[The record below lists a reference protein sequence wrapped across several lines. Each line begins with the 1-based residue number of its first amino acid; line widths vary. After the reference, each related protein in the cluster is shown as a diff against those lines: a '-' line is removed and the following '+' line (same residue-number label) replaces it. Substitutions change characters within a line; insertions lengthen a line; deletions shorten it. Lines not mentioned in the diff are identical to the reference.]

1 MNKSLLAVAVAS
13 LLSPISNLHAQEAS
27 ADETMVVTANRFEQQ
42 AHKTLADVE
51 VVTREDFQRTQAK
64 TIPDVLRRLTGIQ
77 ITQNGG
83 RGQLASIFVRGTS
96 SDQVLVL
103 VDGVRFA
110 RAAKGAV
117 DFNQIPLSYVQRIEY
132 VRGARASLYGS
143 EAIGGVINI
152 ITLARATEESTT
164 LSAGLGSLD
173 YQELSLASGI
183 STSEN
188 GQLNLAISQESDEG
202 YNVKPAPG
210 VNDGDRHGFETLNG
224 LIGYTH
230 KVGERVSLFGNL
242 RAYENIYQYDST
254 FGTSRSYME
263 SEKDDFSVTL
273 GGTYKGDNWNSELQ
287 ATAQKQDSW
296 NYKHGS
302 SKTSGSQDELEQNN
316 VQWTNSY
323 QFNNSVVFAG
333 GVDWRDESYVDKTA
347 NKTFDRSN
355 LAVFGLSSITVDAAT
370 AEVSARLDD
379 NEEFGS
385 EATYNLGAGYQFIP
399 ELGVK
404 ASYGTAFKAPN
415 LYQQYD
421 PTYGTSDLKPE
432 ESDAIELSFSGIIQN
447 VYWSLTGYDY
457 KITNLIDY
465 HPTTYKYLNV
475 DGETHIQGV
484 ELVAEFDTGI
494 VQHQLSAD
502 YKDAEGDDGKQLQ
515 RRAKELYKWNAL
527 VAFDDIDWSVSY
539 QYVGKRPD
547 VNYGTWPYSDIT
559 LPSYSLIDTAVSYY
573 ANEQTT
579 LSVRVDNL
587 LDEEYETA
595 LGYPAAERAYYMNVT
610 YVF

>member
-1 MNKSLLAVAVAS
+1 MNKSLLAIAVAS
-13 LLSPISNLHAQEAS
+13 LLSPIFNLHAQEAS
-27 ADETMVVTANRFEQQ
+27 ADETMVVTANRFEQS
-42 AHKTLADVE
+42 AASTLADVE
-51 VVTREDFQRTQAK
+51 VVTRQDFQRTQAK

-152 ITLARATEESTT
+152 ITIARATEESTT

-173 YQELSLASGI
+173 YQELSLASGVA
-183 STSEN
+183 TSEN
-188 GQLNLAISQESDEG
+188 GQLNLAISHESDEG
-202 YNVKPAPG
+202 YNVKPVPG
-210 VNDGDRHGFETLNG
+210 LNDGDRHGFETLNG

-230 KVGERVSLFGNL
+230 KLNEQFSVFGNV

-254 FGTSRSYME
+254 YGTRSYME
-263 SEKDDFSVTL
+263 SEKDDLSVSI
-273 GGTYKGDNWNSELQ
+273 GGAYQGTKLRSELQ
-287 ATAQKQDSW
+287 ATVQSQDSW
-296 NYKHGS
+296 NYEYGK
-302 SKTSGSQDELEQNN
+302 SKTSGTQDELEQTN
-316 VQWTNSY
+316 VQWINSY
-323 QFNNSVVFAG
+323 QLNKNVVLAG
-333 GVDWRDESYVDKTA
+333 GADWRDESYVDKNA

-355 LAVFGLSSITVDAAT
+355 LALFGLSSVTVESAT
-370 AEVSARLDD
+370 LEASARVDD
-379 NEEFGS
+379 NEEFGT
-385 EATYNLGAGYQFIP
+385 ETTYNLGAGYQFIP
-399 ELGVK
+399 EFGIK
-404 ASYGTAFKAPN
+404 TSYGTAFKAPN

-421 PTYGTSDLKPE
+421 PLYGTQDLKPE
-432 ESDAIELSFSGIIQN
+432 ESDAIELGFYGVVKD
-447 VYWSLTGYDY
+447 VYWTLTGYDY

-465 HPTTYKYLNV
+465 HPTTYKYINV

-484 ELVAEFDTGI
+484 ELTAEFDTGI
-494 VQHQLSAD
+494 IQHQLSAD

-527 VAFDDIDWSVSY
+527 VAFDVVDWSISY

-547 VNYGTWPYSDIT
+547 VNYGTWPYSDVT
-559 LPSYSLIDTAVSYY
+559 LPSYSLVDTAVSYY
-573 ANEQTT
+573 ANENTT
-579 LSVRVDNL
+579 ISARVDNL
-587 LDEEYETA
+587 FDEEYETA
-595 LGYPAAERAYYMNVT
+595 LGYPAAERAYYLNLACQ
-610 YVF
+610 F